1 MASVLRAT
9 EGEAYMG
16 ESQTPTGNPDL
27 RHLPLREEHVAAGAR
42 FSPFGGWEMPLT
54 YGSIIAEHMQ
64 VRTRAGLFDVS
75 HMGRLLLRG
84 PGATTTVQGLVA
96 SDLSDLE
103 VGQARYTVLLTPWG
117 GIQDDLIVY
126 RRDDGI
132 LLIVNAARTTQDREW
147 IEGHLLA
154 SPALTPG
161 DPGLELDDLTDLT
174 CLLALQG
181 PAALAILD
189 GLSPGLDITSMAP
202 FSFAQAN
209 VAGVEVTVMR
219 TGYTGET
226 GAEVL
231 VAAQDARTL
240 WNALL
245 AAGAPGTVAPCG
257 LGARD
262 TLRLEA
268 ALLLYG
274 QDITKNTTPFEARL
288 GWLTQL
294 ERPRQPEFVGR
305 DALLEAAER
314 GPEKLL
320 VGLATDAHTI
330 PRHGDEIA
338 VGDILVGRVTSGTHS
353 PILGQPI
360 ALGYILPQHTAI
372 GAEVVILSGEKEVAA
387 RVVERPFYR
396 AGVTPIPEARRG
408 ASRAETSPKIDELA

>member
-1 MASVLRAT
+1 M
-9 EGEAYMG
+9 GGPEA
-16 ESQTPTGNPDL
+16 PTGGADL
-27 RHLPLREEHVAAGAR
+27 RHLPLREEHVALGAR
-42 FSPFGGWEMPLT
+42 FSPYAGWEMPLS
-54 YGSIIAEHMQ
+54 YGSIIGEHLQ

-84 PGATTTVQGLVA
+84 PGALATVQNLVA
-96 SDLSDLE
+96 SDLSDLR
-103 VGQARYTVLLTPWG
+103 VGQARYTVLLTHWG

-132 LLIVNAARTTQDREW
+132 LLIVNASRATQDREW

-154 SPALTPG
+154 SPGLTPG

-181 PAALAILD
+181 PAALAVLD
-189 GLSPGLDITSMAP
+189 RLTPRLDATSMP
-202 FSFAQAN
+202 SFSFARAE
-209 VAGVEVTVMR
+209 VAGVEATLMR

-226 GAEVL
+226 GAELL
-231 VAAQDARTL
+231 VAAEDARTL
-240 WNALL
+240 WSALL

-274 QDITKNTTPFEARL
+274 RDITKNTTPFEARL

-294 ERPRQPEFVGR
+294 ERPRQPEFIGR
-305 DALLEAAER
+305 QALLEATER
-314 GPEKLL
+314 GPDKLL

-330 PRHGDEIA
+330 PRHGDDIA
-338 VGDILVGRVTSGTHS
+338 IGDSLVGRVTSGTHS
-353 PILGQPI
+353 PILGHPI
-360 ALGYILPQHTAI
+360 ALGYLLPEHAAT
-372 GAEVVILSGEKEVAA
+372 GTEVMILSGEKEVAT

-396 AGVTPIPEARRG
+396 AGVTPIPEARRRVSRPG
-408 ASRAETSPKIDELA
+408 AVAELS

>member
-1 MASVLRAT
+1 VGGT
-9 EGEAYMG
+9 EA
-16 ESQTPTGNPDL
+16 PTGNTDL
-27 RHLPLREEHVAAGAR
+27 RHLPLREEHVVLGAR
-42 FSPFGGWEMPLT
+42 FGPFAGWEMPLT
-54 YGSIIAEHMQ
+54 YGSIIAEHLQ

-84 PGATTTVQGLVA
+84 PGALATVQNLVA
-96 SDLSDLE
+96 SDLSGLR
-103 VGQARYTVLLTPWG
+103 VGQARYTVMLTPWG

-147 IEGHLLA
+147 IESHLLA
-154 SPALTPG
+154 PPGLTPG

-181 PAALAILD
+181 PAALAVLD
-189 GLSPGLDITSMAP
+189 RLTPGLDTTSMP
-202 FSFAQAN
+202 SFSSARAE
-209 VAGVEVTVMR
+209 VAGVEATLMR

-226 GAEVL
+226 GAELL
-231 VAAQDARTL
+231 VAAQDARTM
-240 WNALL
+240 WSALL
-245 AAGAPGTVAPCG
+245 AAGAPGTVMPCG

-294 ERPRQPEFVGR
+294 ERPRQQDFVGR
-305 DALLEAAER
+305 QALLEAVER
-314 GPEKLL
+314 GPDKLL
-320 VGLATDAHTI
+320 VGLATNAHTI
-330 PRHGDEIA
+330 PRHGDDIA
-338 VGDILVGRVTSGTHS
+338 VDDILVGRVTSGTHS
-353 PILGQPI
+353 PILGHPI
-360 ALGYILPQHTAI
+360 ALGYLLPEHTAI
-372 GAEVVILSGEKEVAA
+372 GTEVVILSGEKEVAT

-396 AGVTPIPEARRG
+396 VGVTPIPEPRRR
-408 ASRAETSPKIDELA
+408 ASRPGAAAEPS

>member
-1 MASVLRAT
+1 M
-9 EGEAYMG
+9 GGPEA
-16 ESQTPTGNPDL
+16 PTGSADL
-27 RHLPLREEHVAAGAR
+27 RHLPLREEHVALGAR
-42 FSPFGGWEMPLT
+42 FSPFAGWEMPLT
-54 YGSIIAEHMQ
+54 YGSIIAEHLQ

-84 PGATTTVQGLVA
+84 PGALATVQNLVA
-96 SDLSDLE
+96 SDLFDLG
-103 VGQARYTVLLTPWG
+103 VGQARYTVMLTPWG

-181 PAALAILD
+181 PAALGILD
-189 GLSPGLDITSMAP
+189 SLTPGLDSLTPGLAISSMP
-202 FSFAQAN
+202 SFSFARAK
-209 VAGVEVTVMR
+209 VAGVEATVMR

-226 GAEVL
+226 GAELL
-231 VAAQDARTL
+231 VAAQDAGTL
-240 WNALL
+240 WGALL
-245 AAGAPGTVAPCG
+245 AAGTPGTVAPCG

-305 DALLEAAER
+305 QALLEAAER
-314 GPEKLL
+314 GPEKVL
-320 VGLATDAHTI
+320 VGLVTDAHAI
-330 PRHGDEIA
+330 PRHGDDIA
-338 VGDILVGRVTSGTHS
+338 MGDSLVGRVTSGTHS
-353 PILGQPI
+353 PILDHPI
-360 ALGYILPQHTAI
+360 ALGYLMPEHTAI
-372 GAEVVILSGEKEVAA
+372 GTEVMILVGEKEVAA

-396 AGVTPIPEARRG
+396 AGVTPIPEARRRVSRPQ
-408 ASRAETSPKIDELA
+408 ASAQAEELS

>member
-1 MASVLRAT
+1 M
-9 EGEAYMG
+9 GDPEA
-16 ESQTPTGNPDL
+16 PTGSAEL
-27 RHLPLREEHVAAGAR
+27 RHLPLREDHVALGAR
-42 FSPFGGWEMPLT
+42 FSPFAGWEMPLT
-54 YGSIIAEHMQ
+54 YGSIIDEHLQ

-84 PGATTTVQGLVA
+84 PGALATVQNLVA
-96 SDLSDLE
+96 SDLSNLR
-103 VGQARYTVLLTPWG
+103 VGQARYTVMLTPWG

-132 LLIVNAARTTQDREW
+132 LLIVNAARTTQDQEW

-154 SPALTPG
+154 TPAFTPG
-161 DPGLELDDLTDLT
+161 DPGLELDDLTDVT

-181 PAALAILD
+181 PAALAVLD
-189 GLSPGLDITSMAP
+189 YLTPGLAVSSMP
-202 FSFAQAN
+202 SFSFAQAE
-209 VAGVEVTVMR
+209 VAGVEATVMR
-219 TGYTGET
+219 TGYTGEA
-226 GAEVL
+226 GAELL
-231 VAAQDARTL
+231 VAAADARTL
-240 WNALL
+240 WSALL

-294 ERPRQPEFVGR
+294 ERPGKPEFVGR
-305 DALLEAAER
+305 QALVEAAER

-320 VGLATDAHTI
+320 VGLATDAHAI
-330 PRHGDEIA
+330 PRPGDDIA
-338 VGDILVGRVTSGTHS
+338 IGDNLVGRVTSGTHS
-353 PILGQPI
+353 PILGHPI
-360 ALGYILPQHTAI
+360 ALGYVLPEHTAT
-372 GAEVVILSGEKEVAA
+372 GTEVVILIGDKEVAA

-396 AGVTPIPEARRG
+396 AGVTPIPEAHRR
-408 ASRAETSPKIDELA
+408 ASRPEVSPQTKDLS

>member
-1 MASVLRAT
+1 
-9 EGEAYMG
+9 MG
-16 ESQTPTGNPDL
+16 GPESQMGGSDGPTGSGDL
-27 RHLPLREEHVAAGAR
+27 QHLPLREEHVALGAR
-42 FSPFGGWEMPLT
+42 FSPFAGWEMPLT
-54 YGSIIAEHMQ
+54 YGSIIGEHLQ

-84 PGATTTVQGLVA
+84 PGALATVQGLVA
-96 SDLSDLE
+96 SDLSDLG
-103 VGQARYTVLLTPWG
+103 VGQARYTVMLTPWG
-117 GIQDDLIVY
+117 GIQDDLIIY

-161 DPGLELDDLTDLT
+161 DAGLELDDLTDLT

-181 PAALAILD
+181 PAALAVLD
-189 GLSPGLDITSMAP
+189 RLSRGLDTTSMPP
-202 FSFAQAN
+202 FSFARAN
-209 VAGVEVTVMR
+209 VAGVEATVMR

-226 GAEVL
+226 GAELL
-231 VAAQDARTL
+231 VATEDARTL
-240 WNALL
+240 WSALL

-294 ERPRQPEFVGR
+294 ERSHQPDFVGR
-305 DALLEAAER
+305 EALLEAAER

-320 VGLATDAHTI
+320 VGLATDARTI

-338 VGDILVGRVTSGTHS
+338 VGDNLVGRVTSGAHS
-353 PILGQPI
+353 PVLGHPI
-360 ALGYILPQHTAI
+360 ALGYVLPEHAAT
-372 GAEVVILSGEKEVAA
+372 GTEVTIQVGEKEVPA

-396 AGVTPIPEARRG
+396 AGVTPIPEARRRAPRPE
-408 ASRAETSPKIDELA
+408 ASPPAEEPS

>member
-1 MASVLRAT
+1 
-9 EGEAYMG
+9 MG
-16 ESQTPTGNPDL
+16 EPKTLTENADL
-27 RHLPLREEHVAAGAR
+27 RHLPLRDEHVAAGAR
-42 FSPFGGWEMPLT
+42 FSPFAGWEMPLT
-54 YGSIIAEHMQ
+54 YGSIIGEHLQ

-84 PGATTTVQGLVA
+84 SGALATVQGLVA
-96 SDLSDLE
+96 SDLSGLG
-103 VGQARYTVLLTPWG
+103 VGHARYTVMLTPWG

-154 SPALTPG
+154 SPAPTSG

-181 PAALAILD
+181 PAALAVLD
-189 GLSPGLDITSMAP
+189 RLSSRLDITSMAP
-202 FSFAQAN
+202 FSFAQAE
-209 VAGVEVTVMR
+209 VAGVEATVMR

-226 GAEVL
+226 GAELL

-240 WNALL
+240 WGALL

-294 ERPRQPEFVGR
+294 ERPTQPEFIGR
-305 DALLEAAER
+305 HALLEAAER

-330 PRHGDEIA
+330 PRHGDDIA
-338 VGDILVGRVTSGTHS
+338 IGDSLVGRVTSGTHS
-353 PILGQPI
+353 PILSHPI
-360 ALGYILPQHTAI
+360 ALGYLLPEHTAT
-372 GAEVVILSGEKEVAA
+372 GTEVVILSGDKEVAA

-396 AGVTPIPEARRG
+396 AGITPIPEARRRT
-408 ASRAETSPKIDELA
+408 SRAQASLQTEDTS

>member
-1 MASVLRAT
+1 
-9 EGEAYMG
+9 MG
-16 ESQTPTGNPDL
+16 ESETPTESPDL
-27 RHLPLREEHVAAGAR
+27 RHLPLREEHAAAGAR
-42 FSPFGGWEMPLT
+42 FSPFAGWEMPLT
-54 YGSIIAEHMQ
+54 YGSIIAEHMH

-84 PGATTTVQGLVA
+84 SGALATVQGMVA
-96 SDLSDLE
+96 SDLSDLG
-103 VGQARYTVLLTPWG
+103 VGQARYTVMLTPWG

-154 SPALTPG
+154 SPPLTPG

-202 FSFAQAN
+202 FSFAQAE
-209 VAGVEVTVMR
+209 VAGVEATVMR

-226 GAEVL
+226 GAELL
-231 VAAQDARTL
+231 VAVQDARKL
-240 WNALL
+240 WCALI

-294 ERPRQPEFVGR
+294 ERPRQPQFVGR
-305 DALLEAAER
+305 PALLEAAER

-330 PRHGDEIA
+330 PRHGDDIA
-338 VGDILVGRVTSGTHS
+338 IGDDLVGRVTSGTHS
-353 PILGQPI
+353 PVLGHPI
-360 ALGYILPQHTAI
+360 ALGYLLPERAAT
-372 GAEVVILSGEKEVAA
+372 GTEVVILSGEKEVAA
-387 RVVERPFYR
+387 RVVDRPFYR
-396 AGVTPIPEARRG
+396 AGVTPIPEVRRR
-408 ASRAETSPKIDELA
+408 ASRPQAPPPTEDAS

>member
-1 MASVLRAT
+1 VM
-9 EGEAYMG
+9 
-16 ESQTPTGNPDL
+16 
-27 RHLPLREEHVAAGAR
+27 
-42 FSPFGGWEMPLT
+42 
-54 YGSIIAEHMQ
+54 
-64 VRTRAGLFDVS
+64 
-75 HMGRLLLRG
+75 
-84 PGATTTVQGLVA
+84 
-96 SDLSDLE
+96 
-103 VGQARYTVLLTPWG
+103 LTPWG

-181 PAALAILD
+181 PAALTILD

-202 FSFAQAN
+202 FSFAQTN

-219 TGYTGET
+219 TGYTGEA

-240 WNALL
+240 WNTLL
-245 AAGAPGTVAPCG
+245 AAGTPGTVAPCG

-305 DALLEAAER
+305 EALLEAAER

-338 VGDILVGRVTSGTHS
+338 ADDILVGLVTSGTHS
-353 PILGQPI
+353 PILGHPI
-360 ALGYILPQHTAI
+360 ALGYVLPEHTAI
-372 GAEVVILSGEKEVAA
+372 GTEVVILSGEKEVAA

-396 AGVTPIPEARRG
+396 AGVTPIPEPRRRP
-408 ASRAETSPKIDELA
+408 SRPQAPPESSPSTEDVS